1 MYKQHIDSI
10 PVQTTSVVKMV
21 KCETTGTIYYTD
33 GKTKSYS
40 KETFLKSP
48 NQIRKDVYESSNKK

>member
-1 MYKQHIDSI
+1 MYKQHIDSM
-10 PVQTTSVVKMV
+10 PMQTTSVVKMV

-40 KETFLKSP
+40 METFLKSP
-48 NQIRKDVYESSNKK
+48 NQITKDVYESSSKK

>member
-1 MYKQHIDSI
+1 MYKQHVDLM
-10 PVQTTSVVKMV
+10 PTQATSGIKMV

-40 KETFLKSP
+40 SETFLKSP
-48 NQIRKDVYESSNKK
+48 NQIRKDVYESNSKK